1 MTAID
6 FSAFVN
12 ELATVSGETILPFFR
27 TALSIEDKGR
37 PGGFDP
43 VTAADHAAETAMR
56 TLIRRTFPDHGII
69 GEEYGKERA
78 DAEYV
83 WVLDPIDGTKSFISG
98 MPPWGTLI
106 ALLRSG
112 EPVFGMMNQPFTRE
126 RFSGNGGR
134 AHYRGPTGERDLR
147 VRACTDLAKAVLFT
161 TSPLLMNA
169 YGRET
174 FGRVEKTVRLSRY
187 GGDCYAYCMLAA
199 GHVDLVIETEL
210 KPYDV
215 LPLVPIIVGAG
226 GIITTWEGGAPH
238 AGGRII
244 AAGDKRVHAAAI
256 EGLGRR
262 ESGVRRKTSRP
273 SLGRRSLEQRRA
285 RHEGVERGQGLDAKT
300 ILLHQQLVARARH
313 DEVRAGT
320 QLEREFADRGGRYD
334 PVHARSEDQN
344 RLPDAGGV
352 ALFGQLGHH
361 PKRGIRPSHR
371 RRTDRPRRV
380 GLEHRNVAGVAHGIG
395 GEQ

>member
-6 FSAFVN
+6 FAAFVN

-27 TALSIEDKGR
+27 TALSIEDKGK

-69 GEEYGKERA
+69 GEEHGRERP

-98 MPPWGTLI
+98 MPAWGTLI

-112 EPVFGMMNQPFTRE
+112 EPVFGMMNQPFIRE
-126 RFSGNGGR
+126 RFSGDGGR
-134 AHYRGPTGERDLR
+134 ASYRGPAGTRDLR
-147 VRACTDLAKAVLFT
+147 VRACTELGKAVLFT
-161 TSPLLMNA
+161 TSPLLMKA
-169 YGRET
+169 DDRAI
-174 FGRVEKTVRLSRY
+174 FGRVEQAVRLSRY

-215 LPLVPIIVGAG
+215 LPLLPIIGGAG
-226 GIITTWEGGAPH
+226 GIVTTWEGGAPH

-244 AAGDKRVHAAAI
+244 AAGDKRVHAAALAL
-256 EGLGRR
+256 LG
-262 ESGVRRKTSRP
+262 
-273 SLGRRSLEQRRA
+273 
-285 RHEGVERGQGLDAKT
+285 
-300 ILLHQQLVARARH
+300 
-313 DEVRAGT
+313 
-320 QLEREFADRGGRYD
+320 DR
-334 PVHARSEDQN
+334 
-344 RLPDAGGV
+344 
-352 ALFGQLGHH
+352 
-361 PKRGIRPSHR
+361 
-371 RRTDRPRRV
+371 
-380 GLEHRNVAGVAHGIG
+380 
-395 GEQ
+395 